1 MAPAK
6 TALKAIKASLD
17 ASQFAKAAEQAEEL
31 IKQDNSNH
39 TGLLF
44 LGFAREK
51 LGDFDAAEKAIQ
63 KASNLKPQD
72 AQAYKGL
79 ITLYEKQASLK
90 LNQYHDAAS
99 SLAGLYAEA
108 EDRLQCQAVI
118 DKYELFAK
126 RHGSPPQYRRALEL
140 ILPTSNL
147 YPTLEGRVLQPSL
160 AYQRILESAQAE
172 EKEWVNS
179 QIGERRTRI
188 GSKIDQVTQQ
198 VKYEA
203 VNKFQVEEKY
213 AAVIDWT
220 RDDDARH
227 DLEQKLFQRM
237 YDNLLV
243 HPSETK
249 SEQRDKV
256 INMANGM
263 VIIKQPYPLAWKIA
277 LEWVDAEN
285 IDEWDVNIFREYI
298 GYFPDEGL
306 SKILRG
312 FLDSDASPFPRVA
325 TDEDEQDNG
334 EETSGRLTEA
344 DQLILMNEGLED
356 ASDSLLGHR
365 ILAYTYL
372 RLEEWQSAVDIA
384 RKAQNLHVKAQT
396 QFCLDLQHSLD
407 GVNLI
412 LANTL
417 ITFQSPRHHPEA
429 KDLFQEIL
437 LRKPLLTPA
446 LLGVG
451 LIYEDDED
459 YAEAV
464 KFLEQAAHRDPD
476 NTRIQLELAWC
487 RAQKGEVQAGLDE
500 LRGVFSSIE
509 AEKVKNLTMKSVTLY
524 RIAYCLWHMDPSPSA
539 RKDKSGPYRYLI
551 DSMKA
556 NPNYAP
562 AYTLLGVYFQDYGKS
577 KKRARVALQKAFE
590 LSTSELEA
598 AHRLARAF
606 SDTAEWDLVELVA
619 QRVVASGKA
628 RPAPGSKKKAYSW
641 PYAALGVVQMNKQQY
656 TQSIVSFQS
665 ALRIAPNDYYSW
677 VGLGESYHNA
687 GRHIA
692 ATRAFAKAETIDH
705 GLPADETWFA
715 KYMLANVQREM
726 GSFNE
731 AIAAYEGVLALKP
744 GEFGVLIAL
753 LQTISESAW
762 AKVGLGMF
770 GEASRLAAQAL
781 DVASEIVKQ
790 NTDIFNLWKS
800 VGDACAVL
808 GHVKTFAGVTADLE
822 TVIALLQTGD
832 HASSFDT
839 LGEVDKLGVDLLSKK
854 RDDNNNNNEEVS
866 DLLPPHNTTAADG
879 WLIASIL
886 AHKRA
891 VSASA
896 NDIHARAVSWYNL
909 GWAEY
914 QAHTSG
920 THLSGESSHDRQQ
933 GAKKKKKSPR
943 FLKAAMKCFKR
954 AIELEAGNAEFWNAL
969 GVVTMTLSAKVSQH
983 ALVRSLHLNDHSAR
997 TWTDLGVLY
1006 LINNDTHLANDA
1018 FTRAQSEDP
1027 EYADAWIG
1035 QGVLATL
1042 LGHVQE
1048 ARGLFMHA
1056 FEIADSSIL
1065 PAKRHFPLS
1074 AFDHLLK
1081 ESGRS
1086 EEVSSL
1092 LQPLFALRQLHTQSP
1107 DDTVATHLLALF
1119 AERVG
1124 DFNTSAEALEEV
1136 CNAAETE
1143 FEESESNESLVRF
1156 AQAKADLARA
1166 LLGKA
1171 EFEQAI
1177 TNAETA
1183 LDLSGD
1189 ADELGPAYAE
1199 IRRKWRLSAH
1209 VTAGLAHSHLK
1220 QVESSIKMF
1229 KAALEE
1235 SDHSPDVVCMLAQVL
1250 WAKGGETEKEAARSQ
1265 LFDVIET
1272 HPDHVQAVTLLAI
1285 TGLLDADEDVL
1296 DAVEDSLKT
1305 LRQSDKIGVLDKMQV
1320 TKVLAGMVGC
1330 KSHQQRGGG
1339 GGVEAAGQM
1348 DWTAVVADAL
1358 YGIMLAPS
1366 QPQGWMELSQAVRGD
1381 DGGADSSYAAEMA
1394 VLNGHKMV
1402 PPGGNL
1408 AAHDLSRAYEGTG
1421 RTENLLKAKMLAPWT
1436 VEIAIEVSS

>member
-6 TALKAIKASLD
+6 AALKAIKASLD
-17 ASQFAKAAEQAEEL
+17 ASQFAKAAEQAEDL
-31 IKQDNSNH
+31 IKEDSNNH
-39 TGLLF
+39 TALLF

-51 LGDFDAAEKAIQ
+51 LGDFDAAEKAIER
-63 KASNLKPQD
+63 ASHLKPQD

-90 LNQYHDAAS
+90 LNQYHDAAYR
-99 SLAGLYAEA
+99 LAELYAQA
-108 EDRLQCQAVI
+108 EDRNQCQSVI

-126 RHGSPPQYRRALEL
+126 KHGTPSQYRKALEL
-140 ILPTSNL
+140 ILPTSKL

-172 EKEWVNS
+172 EKDWINS

-188 GSKIDQVTQQ
+188 GSKIDQVTRQ

-203 VNKFQVEEKY
+203 ISKFQVEDKY

-243 HPSETK
+243 LPSEAK
-249 SEQRDKV
+249 AEQRNKV
-256 INMANGM
+256 LTMANGM

-277 LEWVDAEN
+277 LEWVDAEC

-312 FLDSDASPFPRVA
+312 FLDSDASPFPYVPI
-325 TDEDEQDNG
+325 EGKEKNDNG
-334 EETSGRLTEA
+334 EETPIRLSEA
-344 DQLILMNEGLED
+344 EQLILMNEGLED
-356 ASDSLLGHR
+356 ASESLLGNR
-365 ILAYTYL
+365 LVAYTYL

-384 RKAQNLHVKAQT
+384 RKAQTLHSKAQT
-396 QFCLDLQHSLD
+396 QFSLDLQNSLD

-437 LRKPLLTPA
+437 HRKPLLTPA

-476 NTRIQLELAWC
+476 NTRIKLELAWC
-487 RAQKGEVQAGLDE
+487 RAQNGELQTGLDE
-500 LRGVFSSIE
+500 LQSVLSSIE
-509 AEKVKNLTMKSVTLY
+509 AEKVKNQSMNSVALY
-524 RIAYCLWHMDPSPSA
+524 RIAYCLWHMNPSKAA
-539 RKDKSGPYRYLI
+539 RKDKSGSYQYLI
-551 DSMKA
+551 NSIKA

-562 AYTLLGVYFQDYGKS
+562 AYTLLGIYFQDYGKS
-577 KKRARVALQKAFE
+577 KHRARVALQKAFE

-598 AHRLARAF
+598 AHCLAKAF
-606 SDTAEWDLVELVA
+606 SSTSEWDLVELVA
-619 QRVVASGKA
+619 QRVVTSGKA

-665 ALRIAPNDYYSW
+665 ALRISPNDYYSW

-692 ATRAFAKAETIDH
+692 ATRAFAKAESIDH

-726 GSFNE
+726 GAFDE
-731 AIAAYEGVLALKP
+731 AIAAYEGVLTLKP
-744 GEFGVLIAL
+744 GEFGVLLAL
-753 LQTISESAW
+753 VQTISESAW
-762 AKVGLGMF
+762 AKVALGMF
-770 GEASRLAAQAL
+770 GEAAKLATQAL
-781 DVASEIVKQ
+781 DVAAEIALQ

-808 GHVKTFAGVTADLE
+808 GHVKRFAGTAANLE
-822 TVIALLQTGD
+822 AIISLLQTGENPG
-832 HASSFDT
+832 FET
-839 LGEVDKLGVDLLSKK
+839 LSEVDKLSIELLSKK
-854 RDDNNNNNEEVS
+854 EDNEAEDESDEFSTPKNN
-866 DLLPPHNTTAADG
+866 TADQ

-896 NDIHARAVSWYNL
+896 NDSYARAVSWYNL
-909 GWAEY
+909 GWAEH
-914 QAHTSG
+914 QAHISMSTAA
-920 THLSGESSHDRQQ
+920 TKQ
-933 GAKKKKKSPR
+933 GKKSQR
-943 FLKAAMKCFKR
+943 FLRAAMKCFKR
-954 AIELEAGNAEFWNAL
+954 AIELESGNSEFWNAL
-969 GVVTMTLSAKVSQH
+969 GVVTMTLSPKVSQH
-983 ALVRSLHLNDHSAR
+983 SFVRSLHLNDHSAR

-1006 LINNDTHLANDA
+1006 LINNDNELANNA

-1035 QGVLATL
+1035 QGILATL
-1042 LGHVQE
+1042 FGKVQE

-1056 FEIADSSIL
+1056 FEIADSSLL
-1065 PAKRHFPLS
+1065 PAKRYFPLS

-1081 ESGRS
+1081 DPSRS
-1086 EEVSSL
+1086 QEVSTL
-1092 LQPLFALRQLHTQSP
+1092 LQPLFALRQLHTQTP
-1107 DDTVATHLLALF
+1107 DDTVATHLMAMF

-1124 DFNTSAEALEEV
+1124 DFSTSAEALEEV
-1136 CNAAETE
+1136 CTAAEAE
-1143 FEESESNESLVRF
+1143 YEKSESNEFLVRF
-1156 AQAKADLARA
+1156 AQAKADLARVQ
-1166 LLGKA
+1166 LGNA
-1171 EFEQAI
+1171 EFEEAI

-1189 ADELGPAYAE
+1189 ADDIGPAYADL
-1199 IRRKWRLSAH
+1199 RRKWRLSAH
-1209 VTAGLAHSHLK
+1209 LTAGLAHSHLK
-1220 QVESSIKMF
+1220 QVESSITMF
-1229 KAALEE
+1229 QAALEE
-1235 SDHSPDVVCMLAQVL
+1235 SGHAPDVVCMLAQVL
-1250 WAKGGETEKEAARSQ
+1250 WAKGGEAEKEAARSQ
-1265 LFDVIET
+1265 LFDVIEN
-1272 HPDHVQAVTLLAI
+1272 HPDHVQAVALLAV

-1296 DAVEDSLKT
+1296 EAVEESLKT
-1305 LRQSDKIGVLDKMQV
+1305 LRQSDNITVLDKIQV
-1320 TKVLAGMVGC
+1320 TKVLAGLIGC
-1330 KSHQQRGGG
+1330 KPQHR
-1339 GGVEAAGQM
+1339 AAAQSEVDQM
-1348 DWTAVVADAL
+1348 AVLTDAL

-1366 QPQGWMELSQAVRGD
+1366 QPQGWMELSQAVGGD
-1381 DGGADSSYAAEMA
+1381 DASDALYAAEMA

-1408 AAHDLSRAYEGTG
+1408 AADDLSRAYEGTG
-1421 RTENLLKAKMLAPWT
+1421 RAEDLLKAKMLAPWT
-1436 VEIAIEVSS
+1436 VDVAVEAS